1 MNSLDDGVFLSFQM
15 EGISVKL
22 AIGSFNQKSK
32 LQKDFLIRFNWA
44 KLDSFAG
51 NI

>member
-32 LQKDFLIRFNWA
+32 LQTDFLIRFNGA
-44 KLDSFAG
+44 KLASFAG